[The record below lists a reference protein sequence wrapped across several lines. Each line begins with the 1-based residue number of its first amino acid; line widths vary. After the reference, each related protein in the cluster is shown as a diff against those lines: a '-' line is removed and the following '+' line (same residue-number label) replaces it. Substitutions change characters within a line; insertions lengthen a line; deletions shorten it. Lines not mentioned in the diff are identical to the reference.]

1 MVKKRNI
8 AAVKVKKK
16 KWYPILASKSFNE
29 KVLGESLITDP
40 LKLKGKFMKIN
51 LSIITNNFRDQNINL
66 TFKVN
71 SVIDNKGHTEIMSYN
86 ILSSFIKR
94 FVRRDKSKVADSF
107 VVKDK
112 TGQRIRVKPLII
124 THNTATKSQKTEI
137 RKISKDFLKKYI
149 MKTTLEMFI
158 NDLMRKDVQ
167 KKLRSLLKKTMPIKY
182 AEVRS
187 VGYDDVKLILS
198 KKESPVPED
207 VVEEIKEIN
216 ETTETK
222 TEKPTEK
229 EEVKVEEKTE
239 AKKEEVKKSSEE
251 AVEKKVEEEKPAA
264 KETVIEKTEEKVSAE
279 ESEPETKKA

>member
-40 LKLKGKFMKIN
+40 SKLKGKFMKIN
-51 LSIITNNFRDQNINL
+51 LSLITNNFRDQSINL

-71 SVIDNKGHTEIMSYN
+71 SVIDNKGHTELMSYN

-94 FVRRDKSKVADSF
+94 FVRRDKSKIADSF
-107 VVKDK
+107 IVKDK

-137 RKISKDFLKKYI
+137 RKTAKDFLKKYI
-149 MKTTLEMFI
+149 IKTTLETFI
-158 NDLMRKDVQ
+158 SDLMRKNVQ
-167 KKLRSLLKKTMPIKY
+167 KKLKVLLKKTMPIKY

-187 VGYDDVKLILS
+187 VEYDDIKLLLA
-198 KKESPVPED
+198 KKEKPVPED
-207 VVEEIKEIN
+207 VIEEIKEA
-216 ETTETK
+216 EKKSE
-222 TEKPTEK
+222 EKPK
-229 EEVKVEEKTE
+229 KEVKESPEKPAEEKVIKKSEEKVKVAKDKKISVEKSEEKTTE
-239 AKKEEVKKSSEE
+239 ELKKE
-251 AVEKKVEEEKPAA
+251 
-264 KETVIEKTEEKVSAE
+264 
-279 ESEPETKKA
+279 